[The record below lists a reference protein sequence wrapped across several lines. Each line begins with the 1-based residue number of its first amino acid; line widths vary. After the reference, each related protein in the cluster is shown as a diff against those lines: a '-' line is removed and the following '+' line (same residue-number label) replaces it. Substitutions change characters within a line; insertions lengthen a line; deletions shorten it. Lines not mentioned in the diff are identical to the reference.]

1 MRVKSGEPKTLSVYL
16 DLSQWSAKG
25 GQAILDVLLL
35 FLLAKETIL
44 GVNKPKNTIKNISK
58 ALEPIFLTKNQKS

>member
-1 MRVKSGEPKTLSVYL
+1 MSHALLSEIFRVRGA
-16 DLSQWSAKG
+16 QWSAKG
-25 GQAILDVLLL
+25 RQAILDVLLL